1 MSKPPIA
8 ANTPYQELRQM
19 AVRIE
24 IEPTILKNALEKELA
39 SQKRL
44 ANTTKQKAFV
54 PIIEKD
60 IAELQKGLGSITETK

>member
-1 MSKPPIA
+1 MVKLDIDA
-8 ANTPYQELRQM
+8 GILR
-19 AVRIE
+19 
-24 IEPTILKNALEKELA
+24 NALEKELA

-60 IAELQKGLGSITETK
+60 IAELQKGLGSIQETTK

>member
-1 MSKPPIA
+1 MIKLDIDA
-8 ANTPYQELRQM
+8 GILR
-19 AVRIE
+19 
-24 IEPTILKNALEKELA
+24 NALEKELA

-60 IAELQKGLGSITETK
+60 IAELQKGLGSITETPGK

>member
-1 MSKPPIA
+1 MP
-8 ANTPYQELRQM
+8 
-19 AVRIE
+19 VRID
-24 IEPTILKNALEKELA
+24 IDQTILRNALEKELA

-60 IAELQKGLGSITETK
+60 IAELQKGLGSITEAK

>member
-1 MSKPPIA
+1 MMMLDIDA
-8 ANTPYQELRQM
+8 G
-19 AVRIE
+19 
-24 IEPTILKNALEKELA
+24 ILKNALEKELA

-60 IAELQKGLGSITETK
+60 IAELQKGLGSIQEVPVIQKQAGK

>member
-1 MSKPPIA
+1 MIKLDIDQSI
-8 ANTPYQELRQM
+8 LR
-19 AVRIE
+19 
-24 IEPTILKNALEKELA
+24 NALEKELA

-60 IAELQKGLGSITETK
+60 IAELQKGLGSIAEYNGK